1 MGRISWIAVL
11 AAAGLGACHVG
22 EPSPDAFSRTGQLI
36 ALSGGEAGAGNA
48 CFICHGM
55 DGEGLGGA
63 PRLAGM
69 SPGYL
74 LKQLQDY
81 ADGRRADPTMH
92 AIAAALSMEDRR
104 AVADWYG
111 SMQPAGFAFAGDT
124 VPEGRDLYN
133 RPSPVGSC
141 AQCHGPA
148 GEGRGA
154 AIPPLAGQP
163 PEYLAR
169 QLRLWRDGKRQ
180 NDPDHV
186 MLRAIAGLDDD
197 QIEAVARHAASLTGE
212 GAGSERAPSPQGNR
226 PDSRNGASTPPPHE
240 GGSSPAR

>member
-81 ADGRRADPTMH
+81 ADGRRADHIVIGRPVW
-92 AIAAALSMEDRR
+92 AAPAPRS
-104 AVADWYG
+104 AVQEMKSAC
-111 SMQPAGFAFAGDT
+111 AFDA
-124 VPEGRDLYN
+124 
-133 RPSPVGSC
+133 RPS
-141 AQCHGPA
+141 
-148 GEGRGA
+148 
-154 AIPPLAGQP
+154 
-163 PEYLAR
+163 
-169 QLRLWRDGKRQ
+169 
-180 NDPDHV
+180 
-186 MLRAIAGLDDD
+186 
-197 QIEAVARHAASLTGE
+197 
-212 GAGSERAPSPQGNR
+212 
-226 PDSRNGASTPPPHE
+226 
-240 GGSSPAR
+240 SSPAL